1 MGGDGRSARRISL
14 SGACGGLFGACG
26 GLFPPGPRALKRA
39 EKKMLRLT
47 TSLAP
52 VHFPLAVLLLFV
64 VCFLPHKKGGS
75 ARSGAC
81 GGHQRMNRASRF
93 FCSDKATSQTRR
105 AQELRRSSS

>member
-26 GLFPPGPRALKRA
+26 GLPPPGPQGPKARRKELH
-39 EKKMLRLT
+39 RLT

-64 VCFLPHKKGGS
+64 VCFLPHKKGGDQHGAAPAAGTS
-75 ARSGAC
+75 A
-81 GGHQRMNRASRF
+81 
-93 FCSDKATSQTRR
+93 
-105 AQELRRSSS
+105 